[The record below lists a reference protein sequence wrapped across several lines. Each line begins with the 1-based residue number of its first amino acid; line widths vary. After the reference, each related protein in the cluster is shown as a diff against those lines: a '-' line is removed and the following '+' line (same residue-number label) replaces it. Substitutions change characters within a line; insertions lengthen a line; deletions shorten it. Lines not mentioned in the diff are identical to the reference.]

1 MCVCGA
7 VDRGGF
13 ASYSEPPSLVSL
25 SASSRPVLSHLCYSR
40 SVKLLG
46 PVVERLGGRVRCVVG
61 SPSRRSTGAVRAH
74 E

>member
-1 MCVCGA
+1 VCVERWIG
-7 VDRGGF
+7 VV
-13 ASYSEPPSLVSL
+13 SPPTLNLRLCVSL